1 MDETKDIRDDFAGI
15 SDSSET
21 ANGFESAQNLPETD
35 ADFNLDKFLDAGG
48 NASVEAPLNM
58 VGEDESIADIKM
70 EDWLSGIS
78 TLSEPESGTDE
89 NKQNLFDVAEAEV
102 ENAAPLFE
110 FGNETADA
118 VEGSDKVPGADAA
131 DQETIAAGE
140 TTALAEG
147 EKNADRLFEE
157 PEAVGDDVEAEIG
170 AAENEKTLSEVVDD
184 DFSAEQ
190 EADIIAAPVT
200 ENLSEDYADD
210 GKAVDEP
217 GEEES
222 LTDEMPDEA
231 EVNDSEPDDGFPVS
245 SSEDFVSED
254 SLQMASDEPA
264 ENLQSF
270 SEASLPVGELYGEA
284 ANYVKWYSGSVHD
297 EMFEISK
304 NDLPEEIIGTE
315 DTRLLHINV
324 GYDSYGWL
332 VEFDGG
338 PTMSLEDVR
347 RYQIRNGAL
356 PGASGAIRY
365 GQQICR
371 FRNIER
377 ILIYQSV
384 RYFSYGIS

>member
-1 MDETKDIRDDFAGI
+1 MDETKDISDDFAGI

-118 VEGSDKVPGADAA
+118 VEGSDKVPDADAA

-140 TTALAEG
+140 TTALAEE

-184 DFSAEQ
+184 DFSAEH

-210 GKAVDEP
+210 GKVVDEP

-231 EVNDSEPDDGFPVS
+231 EVNDSEPDDGFPAS

-254 SLQMASDEPA
+254 SLQMAPDEPA

-356 PGASGAIRY
+356 PGASGVVRY